1 MVLGNLQK
9 FYELRIGT
17 TERKVK
23 IIRAVSV
30 TVWTSL
36 LRKVIFILYLQK
48 REWQKE
54 NISLPSSSCLMSE
67 SALWLFTIL
76 KKFPENLVGK

>member
-36 LRKVIFILYLQK
+36 LRKVIFILYSTS
-48 REWQKE
+48 RSE
-54 NISLPSSSCLMSE
+54 NG
-67 SALWLFTIL
+67 
-76 KKFPENLVGK
+76 KKKTQVYPVLVV